1 MCVDGEGHLTRLPCF
16 NDMEPKDLPAD
27 LLLVVRARK
36 YLDYQQ
42 RMIEHI
48 YDDVPPPTDRSI
60 RSYKAFEAWI
70 DWAKDYK
77 EKQCKEDTKHS
88 FGTEAENKTIAGFAY
103 AQEWDYWEG
112 MVWTDP
118 ISRRIVKEEELR

>member
-1 MCVDGEGHLTRLPCF
+1 
-16 NDMEPKDLPAD
+16 MEPKDLPAD
-27 LLLVVRARK
+27 LLLVIRARK

-77 EKQCKEDTKHS
+77 KKQTEGDKGSRS
-88 FGTEAENKTIAGFAY
+88 FGEEIEERTIAGFAY
-103 AQEWDYWEG
+103 SQEWDYWEG
-112 MVWTDP
+112 LVWTDP
-118 ISRRIVKEEELR
+118 ISRRIVKDEELY

>member
-1 MCVDGEGHLTRLPCF
+1 
-16 NDMEPKDLPAD
+16 MEPKDLPAD

-77 EKQCKEDTKHS
+77 EKQGKEDTKHS
-88 FGTEAENKTIAGFAY
+88 FGTEADLLQAV
-103 AQEWDYWEG
+103 AQGLYWPKRESKQFFPFFFG
-112 MVWTDP
+112 KMVA
-118 ISRRIVKEEELR
+118 